1 MISEQPPIRR
11 ERPIALRIMSLIHW
25 NKSIFLA
32 GLLTAALSAQTNP
45 ICGANDTVT
54 PTCNT
59 FDNSGTGMLTGT
71 YFIREIQL
79 SGVSTSGTSLSVAYS
94 LSGTMTFTPT
104 TDTTGT
110 DSGTYTFSGQELVY
124 EAEADPT
131 ISGPT
136 AYSNTTGF
144 YRVSA
149 NGMLW
154 LSDPIATLNIV
165 TGVVGAAGPN
175 AFIASS
181 PNNDSTGANISL
193 IVGIPV
199 GGTTL
204 SGNYFGSYFDFHV
217 ANVSSI
223 REASFPFTANGGS
236 LGNLTVTGAG
246 TDLGDSIMTQMLPS
260 VSYSFSSNV
269 GTLNFGGQASTNF
282 ISGTQTFYVSTDGSI
297 IVGGTPGDFDLLVGV
312 QALGGTPSNASLKG
326 VYFLGG
332 IQDDATQPGYTIFDA
347 FYGSTSATG
356 TGTSITHRTMAS
368 SILVNPAFRDYTTA
382 ASGYTISS
390 DVFAPGDGYQ
400 YFLGTNG
407 TFLGTGQGGFYSVIL
422 GMQPPAAIQKPTGT
436 VWLNPI
442 GIVNSAN
449 YAGVTN
455 PIAPNELVQLYG
467 TGFASGAMSAPLNT
481 TLPTSLNNVQVYVN
495 GGYSNGAT
503 TPSPLLYVSP
513 TVINMVAP
521 SDWYPGS
528 GWGYLTFQVCLGARA
543 SCDAGT
549 GTYSNPVRVLAQ
561 NSAPSVFALNM
572 QGTGQADVLHADTGL
587 VAGSANPAHPGD
599 MVSILATGL
608 GITLNQPPDGSVGI
622 NSPFQYAWQVWM
634 GGVQCDP
641 TLATNYAGLAPG
653 YTAGVYELNV
663 TVPSGTGFG
672 PVPLEVWTTEGQTIQ
687 TTIFVEP
694 SQVVGVVKR

>member
-1 MISEQPPIRR
+1 
-11 ERPIALRIMSLIHW
+11 MSLIHG

-136 AYSNTTGF
+136 AYSNTSGF

-312 QALGGTPSNASLKG
+312 QALGGAPSTASLNG

>member
-1 MISEQPPIRR
+1 
-11 ERPIALRIMSLIHW
+11 MSLIHW

-32 GLLTAALSAQTNP
+32 GLLTAALSAQTYP
-45 ICGANDTVT
+45 ICGANEPSGAT
-54 PTCNT
+54 TCNT
-59 FDNSGTGMLTGT
+59 FDNSGTTMLSGT

-79 SGVSTSGTSLSVAYS
+79 IGVSTSGTSLTVAYS

-104 TDTTGT
+104 TDTTGA
-110 DSGTYTFSGQELVY
+110 DNGTYTFSGQELTY
-124 EAEADPT
+124 EADTNPAIT
-131 ISGPT
+131 GPT
-136 AYSNTTGF
+136 AYSITTGS

-149 NGMLW
+149 NGMLL
-154 LSDPIATLNIV
+154 LSDPIATANAL

-181 PNNDSTGANISL
+181 PNTASATANIAI

-199 GGTTL
+199 GGTAL
-204 SGNYFGSYFDFHV
+204 SGNYYGSYFDFHG
-217 ANVSSI
+217 ASVSSI
-223 REASFPFTANGGS
+223 REASFPFTSNGSGS

-246 TDLGDSIMTQMLPS
+246 TDLGDAIMTQTLS
-260 VSYSFSSNV
+260 GASYSFSSNV
-269 GTLNFGGQASTNF
+269 GTLNFGGSASTNF

-312 QALGGTPSNASLKG
+312 QALGGTPSTASLKG

-332 IQDDATQPGYTIFDA
+332 IEDNATQPNYTIFNA

-356 TGTSITHRTMAS
+356 TGTSIMHRTMAS
-368 SILVNPAFRDYTTA
+368 SILVSPPFRDYTTD

-400 YFLGTNG
+400 YFLGSNG
-407 TFLGTGQGGFYSVIL
+407 TFLGTGQAGLYSVIL
-422 GMQPPAAIQKPTGT
+422 GMLPPAAIQKPTGSL
-436 VWLNPI
+436 WLNPI
-442 GIVNSAN
+442 GIVDAAD

-467 TGFASGAMSAPLNT
+467 TGFASSAVSAPLNT

-495 GGYSNGAT
+495 GGYSSGVT
-503 TPSPLLYVSP
+503 TPSPLLYVGP
-513 TVINMVAP
+513 TVINMVSP

-528 GWGYLTFQVCLGARA
+528 GWGYLTFQVCVGTLAA
-543 SCDAGT
+543 CNAGT
-549 GTYSNPVRVLAQ
+549 GSYSNPVRVLAQ
-561 NSAPSVFALNM
+561 NSAPSVFTLSE
-572 QGTGQADVLHADTGL
+572 QGTGQADVTNANTGL
-587 VAGSANPAHPGD
+587 VVGSANPAHPGD

-608 GITLNQPPDGSVGI
+608 GITELQAQVPDGSVGI
-622 NSPFQYAWQVWM
+622 NSPLPGAWQVWM

-672 PVPLEVWTTEGQTIQ
+672 SVPLEIWTSEGQTIQ
-687 TTIFVEP
+687 TTIYVEP
-694 SQVVGVVKR
+694 AQVGAVKR

>member
-1 MISEQPPIRR
+1 
-11 ERPIALRIMSLIHW
+11 MSLIHG

>member
-1 MISEQPPIRR
+1 
-11 ERPIALRIMSLIHW
+11 MSLIHW

>member
-1 MISEQPPIRR
+1 MIAKQPPHAR
-11 ERPIALRIMSLIHW
+11 ERLVALRTMSLIHW

-45 ICGANDTVT
+45 ICGINDNTT
-54 PTCNT
+54 ACDT
-59 FDNSGTGMLTGT
+59 FDNSGTTMLSGA

-79 SGVSTSGTSLSVAYS
+79 SGVSTNGTSLTVAYS
-94 LSGTMTFTPT
+94 LSGTITFTPT
-104 TDTTGT
+104 TDTTGV
-110 DSGTYTFSGQELVY
+110 DNGTYTFTGQELTY
-124 EAEADPT
+124 EIDTTPPIT
-131 ISGPT
+131 GPT
-136 AYSNTTGF
+136 AYSFTTGL

-149 NGMLW
+149 NGMLV
-154 LSDPIATLNIV
+154 LSDPIATANAV

-181 PNNDSTGANISL
+181 PSSASATSNIAI

-199 GGTTL
+199 GGTAL
-204 SGNYFGSYFDFHV
+204 SGNYYGSYFDLHG
-217 ANVSSI
+217 AGVSSI
-223 REASFPFTANGGS
+223 REASFPFTASGGS

-246 TDLGDSIMTQMLPS
+246 TDLGDAIATQTLPG

-269 GTLNFGGQASTNF
+269 GTLNFGGSATSNF

-332 IQDDATQPGYTIFDA
+332 IQDDATQPGYIIFDA

-368 SILVNPAFRDYTTA
+368 STLVNPPYRDYA
-382 ASGYTISS
+382 SDVSGYTISS
-390 DVFAPGDGYQ
+390 DAFAPGDGYQ
-400 YFLGTNG
+400 YFLGANG
-407 TFLGTGQGGFYSVIL
+407 TFLGTGQQGFYSVIL
-422 GMQPPAAIQKPTGT
+422 GMQPPAPILKPTGS

-442 GIVNSAN
+442 GIVDAAN

-455 PIAPNELVQLYG
+455 PIAPNEVVQLYG
-467 TGFASGAMSAPLNT
+467 TGFASSAMSAPLNT

-495 GGYSNGAT
+495 GG
-503 TPSPLLYVSP
+503 TPPAPLLYVSP

-521 SDWYPGS
+521 SNWYPKNA
-528 GWGYLTFQVCLGARA
+528 WPYATYQVCLGTRA
-543 SCDAGT
+543 ACDGGT
-549 GTYSNPVRVLAQ
+549 GTYSNPVRVLTQ
-561 NSAPSVFALNM
+561 NSAPAVFTLNM
-572 QGTGQADVLHADTGL
+572 QGTGQADVLNANTGL
-587 VAGSANPAHPGD
+587 VADSANPAHPGD
-599 MVSILATGL
+599 MVSIFATGL
-608 GITLNQPPDGSVGI
+608 GITVNQPNDGSVGI
-622 NSPFQYAWQVWM
+622 DSPMKFAWQVWM
-634 GGVQCDP
+634 GGVQCNP
-641 TLATNYAGLAPG
+641 NLFETNYAGLAPG

-672 PVPLEVWTTEGQTIQ
+672 SVPLEIWTTEGQTIQ
-687 TTIFVEP
+687 TTIYVEP
-694 SQVVGVVKR
+694 AQVGAVKR